1 MISLRPHR
9 PRCNFAVET
18 FTAEPF
24 AVRTFIVEAYHVP
37 RKQSVFL
44 SLKSQDTRPGALVRA
59 FSWKMKC

>member
-44 SLKSQDTRPGALVRA
+44 SLKSQL
-59 FSWKMKC
+59 